1 MRPDLGDRI
10 RFHSATRIREEISQA
25 VPLYAGIEKLAHEGE
40 SFQWG
45 GKRLY
50 ADGTFAT
57 GDGKARFSAVEA
69 KDRRLP
75 PDMFYVSTRR
85 GKQFNSMVQKEVD
98 PLTGASRHS
107 VLISRQDAERLGV
120 CNGDKIRLTSK
131 NGAYTGVAWIDQIKP
146 GNLQVHWPEGNC
158 LLSRE
163 EIDLASHEPDYNAV
177 VTIQKSATAAGG
189 V

>member
-1 MRPDLGDRI
+1 
-10 RFHSATRIREEISQA
+10 
-25 VPLYAGIEKLAHEGE
+25 
-40 SFQWG
+40 
-45 GKRLY
+45 
-50 ADGTFAT
+50 
-57 GDGKARFSAVEA
+57 
-69 KDRRLP
+69 
-75 PDMFYVSTRR
+75 MFYVSTRR
-85 GKQFNSMVQKEVD
+85 GKQFNSMVQKELD
-98 PLTGASRHS
+98 PLTGASRDS
-107 VLISRQDAERLGV
+107 VLCSPQDADRLGLRS
-120 CNGDKIRLTSK
+120 GDKIRLTSK